1 MARVVKTGKAIA
13 KGRQAIKSKGEVFD
27 NSTEI
32 QENIAS
38 GVRNL
43 EFKQD
48 QLDIAE
54 KERKTQAN
62 LSLANAVLSSVSIG
76 ANLAKPGIDAQ
87 KGLDIVGGEQVDI
100 NRTGTSAS
108 LTPTPDTV
116 FGKTVKGVKDFLGMG
131 YGEDKTFNIRGEDG
145 TIKSYTGKDL
155 STIGRMHGQI
165 NPFSGKEYDVSQMGF
180 GNEVTLK
187 EMPTPTEAQ
196 FSGDLSFD
204 ELLDMSGGSG
214 GTKQWA
220 EGNPV
225 YNKDKDTTK
234 TVSYQQNTPLYR
246 TQGGGYNGTGN
257 LIPSDTTSENIEGG
271 NLVKP
276 DGTPLTAADA
286 LDPANTGQV
295 LESDE
300 GGTDSKT
307 VSDSGDRNVS
317 DADVNHEK
325 KSEAQK
331 QNEEV
336 IQTDTDSATG
346 VIETQGVASEN
357 KQKVLNPNT
366 SKIQD
371 ATLGSAV
378 EESKTFGDMF
388 TDDKGL
394 FQGGKEGRAFGRA
407 KDYLDKKGE
416 EKYQAAITEANTIK
430 KTEMYSEINKDL
442 DKYSE
447 DPDNYANAIGVQNV
461 RFAGMGESEVEF
473 IKENNPELYKKYKA
487 VADDP
492 NSYMNTNL
500 LGVEYSWNNSTKK
513 MEPVDKQLHNL
524 ITTQLTKGVY
534 KGLDKRDAQSIAL
547 SVAKGGELPISD
559 KASKSLIKKYS
570 DEGLGLKE
578 FIAGLGMNDYAGDKR
593 KGLVDIRVN
602 EGELLKDSNPL
613 LYSIFKNANQKQI
626 NEFYIDM
633 GWNKISDSIPDDF
646 WKSAFLEGI
655 TAKKKVSKKMS
666 NEEKAQ
672 FISKKRN
679 ENKQRY
685 SKQLMMGR
693 RGDNSAVFGW
703 WDKQNNVWAGTVDKN
718 ATNQGLDSLRK
729 NIDPSIVSEES
740 FNYFDPMDVSL
751 D

>member
-1 MARVVKTGKAIA
+1 MAKVVKTGKAIA
-13 KGRQAIKSKGEVFD
+13 AGKQAIKSKGELYD
-27 NSTEI
+27 NSAEI

-62 LSLANAVLSSVSIG
+62 LSLANAVLSSVSLG

-116 FGKTVKGVKDFLGMG
+116 FGKTVKGVKDFLGIG
-131 YGEDKTFNIRGEDG
+131 YGADKTFNIRGDDG

-165 NPFSGKEYDVSQMGF
+165 NPFTGKAYDVGEMNF
-180 GNEVTLK
+180 GNEVMLK

-204 ELLDMSGGSG
+204 ELLGDMIGGG

-246 TQGGGYNGTGN
+246 TQGGEYDSGGN
-257 LIPSDTTSENIEGG
+257 FIPNNTTSENIESGS
-271 NLVKP
+271 LVKP
-276 DGTPLTAADA
+276 DGTPLTAGEA
-286 LDPANTGQV
+286 LDPANTGQS
-295 LESDE
+295 LESAE
-300 GGTDSKT
+300 EGTDSKT
-307 VSDSGDRNVS
+307 VSDSRDRNVS
-317 DADVNHEK
+317 DADVKHEK

-336 IQTDTDSATG
+336 IQTDTNSATG
-346 VIETQGVASEN
+346 DVETQGVASEN
-357 KQKVLNPNT
+357 KQKVINPNI
-366 SKIQD
+366 SKIQDTEKYEGGSLPPNIPKSGDTKPETKSDD

-378 EESKTFGDMF
+378 EEGKTMAEWFEVVR
-388 TDDKGL
+388 
-394 FQGGKEGRAFGRA
+394 Q
-407 KDYLDKKGE
+407 
-416 EKYQAAITEANTIK
+416 QA
-430 KTEMYSEINKDL
+430 
-442 DKYSE
+442 
-447 DPDNYANAIGVQNV
+447 DNYL
-461 RFAGMGESEVEF
+461 EEE
-473 IKENNPELYKKYKA
+473 A
-487 VADDP
+487 V
-492 NSYMNTNL
+492 
-500 LGVEYSWNNSTKK
+500 
-513 MEPVDKQLHNL
+513 
-524 ITTQLTKGVY
+524 
-534 KGLDKRDAQSIAL
+534 
-547 SVAKGGELPISD
+547 
-559 KASKSLIKKYS
+559 
-570 DEGLGLKE
+570 
-578 FIAGLGMNDYAGDKR
+578 
-593 KGLVDIRVN
+593 
-602 EGELLKDSNPL
+602 
-613 LYSIFKNANQKQI
+613 QKQI
-626 NEFYIDM
+626 DEE
-633 GWNKISDSIPDDF
+633 K
-646 WKSAFLEGI
+646 KS
-655 TAKKKVSKKMS
+655 TKKVSKKIS

-672 FISKKRN
+672 IIKEKR
-679 ENKQRY
+679 EKNKRRY